1 MNNELVSI
9 TTTCRHRMLEIQMQ
23 LKGKEILI
31 LTEKID
37 RLERSKQQTI
47 KEMELLRKQIS
58 ILEDICPKDEV
69 FVLGGRVK
77 HP

>member
-9 TTTCRHRMLEIQMQ
+9 TTTFRHRMLEIQTQ

-37 RLERSKQQTI
+37 RLERSRQQAI
-47 KEMELLRKQIS
+47 REMELLRKQIS
-58 ILEDICPKDEV
+58 ILDDTCHKEEI
-69 FVLGGRVK
+69 FF
-77 HP
+77 